1 MGLGFAACGNV
12 ERGSDSSMNAS
23 VGTGGSGSTTTT
35 VAAVGASSTT
45 GTSTTSAGGFPTVSS
60 TAGVGGTHG
69 VGGTVGGAGDSGAA
83 GVGGADSCADTFE
96 PDGLCDTE
104 GETCPTDRGCCAC
117 LPAPACSGAP
127 TLLWQCVAL
136 ETEPLPVCAAGPPTP
151 GASCSSSAEYCSYC
165 SDGIPSVYACR
176 AGLWDEGNLIFCL

>member
-83 GVGGADSCADTFE
+83 GADSCADTFE